1 MYLADSGGGHTWN
14 YDTPTFRCDTNLRC
28 TPVFFLILPWYDNP
42 RPCILI
48 TAMVKRA
55 LITGVA
61 GQDGA
66 YLSRLLLEKGYE
78 VFGLDLT
85 TDAQACWRLHYLG
98 VYDKITLLQADMAD
112 ASSLLRAITQ
122 SQPHE
127 VYNLAAQSAPGAS
140 FQSPVEFGNI
150 TGLGFA
156 RLLEAVIKT
165 DKQIRVYQAST
176 IEIFGYGKVRRL
188 AKDMPFHPV
197 NPYAVAKL
205 YAHWLGEMYRE
216 DFGLFICNGIMFN
229 HESPLRGLN
238 FVTRK
243 ITDTVARI
251 ALGLEGELRLGNM
264 DSKRDWGYAP
274 EYVDAA
280 WRMLQQEKP
289 DDYIIGT
296 NEWHSVKEFAVKA
309 FNAAGLDWAKYVK
322 TDAGLLRP
330 VDVPFAVGGYT
341 KARKIL
347 DWQPKVK
354 FGRLVEI
361 MVEEDLARWKRSLKG
376 EQFPW
381 DVRKK
386 DA

>member
-1 MYLADSGGGHTWN
+1 MA
-14 YDTPTFRCDTNLRC
+14 
-28 TPVFFLILPWYDNP
+28 
-42 RPCILI
+42 
-48 TAMVKRA
+48 KRA

-66 YLSRLLLEKGYE
+66 YLSKLLLEKGYE
-78 VFGLDLT
+78 VFGLDLG
-85 TDAQACWRLHYLG
+85 TDAKACWRLHYLG
-98 VYDKITLLQADMAD
+98 IQNKVSLLKADMAD
-112 ASSLLRAITQ
+112 TPALLHAVEH

-127 VYNLAAQSAPGAS
+127 IYNLAAQSAPGAS
-140 FQSPVEFGNI
+140 FQSPVEYGNI

-216 DFGLFICNGIMFN
+216 DYGLFVCNGIMFN

-243 ITDTVARI
+243 ISNAVARI
-251 ALGLEGELRLGNM
+251 ALGLDSELRLGNM

-280 WRMLQQEKP
+280 WRMLQQDKP
-289 DDYIIGT
+289 DDYIIATG
-296 NEWHSVKEFAVKA
+296 EWHSVREFMVKA
-309 FNAAGLDWAKYVK
+309 FNAAGLDWAKYVV
-322 TDAGLLRP
+322 TDADLLRP
-330 VDVPFAVGGYT
+330 VDVPFAMGNDTRAKKVLG
-341 KARKIL
+341 
-347 DWQPKVK
+347 WQPHVK

-361 MVEEDLARWKRSLKG
+361 MVDEDLARWKRSLKG
-376 EQFPW
+376 ETFPW
-381 DVRKK
+381 DV
-386 DA
+386 DANAAGTGL